1 MRKPH
6 FIITT
11 LPTISVAFLIAA
23 SSFVAISSVAA
34 QEPVIDYLTPKGST
48 PLSAQILIERNPGSV
63 QVFPAHVA
71 EIPNTSHGLISAQ
84 IPPSLG
90 LGMKRFGVAILCD
103 PLRESPPVEYWTADQ
118 FQLNMLSS
126 DVLTRDI
133 LDLEKSIQK
142 ARIRSVDLQD
152 RLQALERTLI
162 EELNVGELRETMEEK
177 RTLKRAISEQQ
188 KEIARLELL
197 LDQGRQIAA
206 PENINEM
213 RLTLA
218 EHLRQA
224 AQVTAAAD
232 RLSRRKTEVARNR
245 LKAKLK
251 LIEELRQEDPE
262 LLARKILSLRE
273 KRRELE
279 QRLGKTPSRSLQN
292 DQF

>member
-1 MRKPH
+1 MRKQH
-6 FIITT
+6 FIPTT
-11 LPTISVAFLIAA
+11 PPVIFTAFL
-23 SSFVAISSVAA
+23 FVASYVVATSSVSA
-34 QEPVIDYLTPKGST
+34 QEPVIDYLTPKGSA
-48 PLSAQILIERNPGSV
+48 PLSAQILIEQTAGSV
-63 QVFPAHVA
+63 QVFPARVA
-71 EIPNTSHGLISAQ
+71 EIPNTSHSLVSAQ
-84 IPPSLG
+84 VPPSLG
-90 LGMKRFGVAILCD
+90 MRRFGVAILCD

-126 DVLTRDI
+126 EVLDRDI

-162 EELNVGELRETMEEK
+162 EELDVRELRETMEEK
-177 RTLKRAISEQQ
+177 RTLKRSISEQQ

-262 LLARKILSLRE
+262 LLARKILTLRE